1 MNVAAGQALGHYTHE
16 KNPVA
21 CAAGLATLQ
30 VIEEEALV
38 EHSRALG
45 DRALEHMRQMAKRHP
60 LIGDARG
67 LGLLMG
73 IELLRDKQALTH
85 APDEAEQVMYAAL
98 RRGLNFKITL
108 SNVLT
113 LTPAL
118 TVSPEE
124 LDRAL
129 AILDEAIGEVEGL
142 RIP

>member
-1 MNVAAGQALGHYTHE
+1 MTLFAPRFSIVDASWRDGLYAEILPGEGQRLR
-16 KNPVA
+16 
-21 CAAGLATLQ
+21 
-30 VIEEEALV
+30 LV
-38 EHSRALG
+38 LSQDLKHDSAI
-45 DRALEHMRQMAKRHP
+45 A
-60 LIGDARG
+60 LIGARQKAQYG
-67 LGLLMG
+67 PTGN
-73 IELLRDKQALTH
+73 RAAPHKQALTR
-85 APDEAEQVMYAAL
+85 ATDEAEQVMYAAL